1 MVFFIWLGLFLV
13 IVAFLLL
20 IPAAWRH
27 ALYRRFSGTRL
38 VECPENHKP
47 AVVGIDVER
56 AVETVMDGSPEMCL
70 RDCTRW
76 PERARCS
83 QACMPQAIRTE
94 PYKLGEVAPGRKQIY
109 HLPVLLASFITWY
122 LGALWHSPFMFRT
135 QWLDAIGLNH
145 AETRLIVGWY
155 LVLSLAACLL
165 FAYGV
170 AWLLAV
176 THRKGV
182 LHGVLMSALLGG
194 AVIAAAWNGIARLP
208 HELFVIEAGYT
219 VLAVVT
225 MGAIVGG
232 LYDKLVLHP
241 HRAGGQLIHPGKS

>member
-1 MVFFIWLGLFLV
+1 MIFFIWLVLFLV
-13 IVAFLLL
+13 IASFLLL
-20 IPAAWRH
+20 IPASWRH
-27 ALYRRFSGTRL
+27 AIYERYSGSRP
-38 VECPENHKP
+38 VACPENQQP
-47 AVVGIDVER
+47 AVVDIDIQR
-56 AVETVMDGSPEMCL
+56 AAETVMDGHPDLRL

-76 PERARCS
+76 PERAKCNQACLS
-83 QACMPQAIRTE
+83 QAIQAE
-94 PYKLGEVAPGRKQIY
+94 PYKPGEVEAGRKQIY
-109 HLPVLLASFITWY
+109 HLPILLASFIAWY
-122 LGALWHSPFMFRT
+122 LGALWHSPFMFRAE
-135 QWLDAIGLNH
+135 WLSAIGFDH

-155 LVLSLAACLL
+155 LVLSLAVCFL

-194 AVIAAAWNGIARLP
+194 AVIAASWYGIAKLP
-208 HELFVIEAGYT
+208 HDLFVIEASYT
-219 VLAVVT
+219 ALAIVV

-241 HRAGGQLIHPGKS
+241 QGADAQLIHPGKS